1 MISGKI
7 VSFTAVLHAA
17 RLAVV
22 PQSPTLPK
30 GFRLFKI
37 RQGKRQNWY
46 AQAVVTED
54 GDAIE
59 AGVQR
64 LGLMCVSDW
73 RSCTLPACVTRRCSD
88 AID

>member
-1 MISGKI
+1 MLFTYVI
-7 VSFTAVLHAA
+7 VSLTLTSGAA

-37 RQGKRQNWY
+37 RQSKRQNWY

-59 AGVQR
+59 AGADLLDVSILRLALCPQR
-64 LGLMCVSDW
+64 SLNSAD
-73 RSCTLPACVTRRCSD
+73 D
-88 AID
+88 D

>member
-1 MISGKI
+1 MLSGQI
-7 VSFTAVLHAA
+7 VSFTSVWHAA

-37 RQGKRQNWY
+37 RQTKRRNWY
-46 AQAVVTED
+46 AQAVVAED

-59 AGVQR
+59 AGVQGLR
-64 LGLMCVSDW
+64 LE
-73 RSCTLPACVTRRCSD
+73 
-88 AID
+88 